1 MYRFNFG
8 RLRQLRKK
16 KKMYQRD
23 VATKMGCTASSISK
37 VELGETAITAEDLA
51 RLASIY
57 EDDRMSDFFVQEVS

>member
-1 MYRFNFG
+1 MYRFDFG

-23 VATKMGCTASSISK
+23 VAKKIGCTASSISK
-37 VELGETAITAEDLA
+37 AELGETAITAEDLA

-57 EDDRMSDFFVQEVS
+57 EDDRISDFFVQEVS